1 MLVLLGLLVGF
12 VASIPPGPINIFS
25 LSHAL
30 RFGFWKSVSIR
41 LTVSALVASYCYV
54 CTVLTSLL
62 SFLLKR
68 GALVLRLAG
77 SIVMVTAG
85 LYLLRQSQAHSLR
98 DLDLSRRPPGRGR
111 PAALTFMLY
120 VSSPSLPAFW
130 LAVATVFTSHGLV
143 THHGLQPV
151 LLALSC
157 GTGSLLY
164 YMIAAKLGSKLLAVI
179 KPEFFDRL
187 YRIMGIALFAIAAF
201 TLILFFVQL
210 L

>member
-41 LTVSALVASYCYV
+41 LTVSALDATYCYV
-54 CTVLTSLL
+54 CTVFTSLLTSLL
-62 SFLLKR
+62 NQGTR
-68 GALVLRLAG
+68 VLRLAG
-77 SIVMVTAG
+77 SLVLVAAG
-85 LYLLRQSQAHSLR
+85 LYLLRQARGGQIR
-98 DLDLSRRPPGRGR
+98 GVNFSRRPPGRGR

-130 LAVATVFTSHGLV
+130 LAVATIFTSHGLV
-143 THHGLQPV
+143 THHGIRPI

-164 YMIAAKLGSKLLAVI
+164 YMMAAKLGLKLQAVM
-179 KPEFFDRL
+179 KREFFERV
-187 YRIMGIALFAIAAF
+187 YTIMGIALLAIAAF
-201 TLILFFVQL
+201 TLLLFFIER
-210 L
+210 

>member
-41 LTVSALVASYCYV
+41 LTASALDATYCYV
-54 CTVLTSLL
+54 CTVFTSLLTSLL
-62 SFLLKR
+62 NR

-77 SIVMVTAG
+77 SIVLVAAG
-85 LYLLRQSQAHSLR
+85 LYLLRQSRAHGLR
-98 DLDLSRRPPGRGR
+98 GLDLSRRPSGRGH

-130 LAVATVFTSHGLV
+130 LAVATVFTSHRLV
-143 THHGLQPV
+143 THHGIKPV

-164 YMIAAKLGSKLLAVI
+164 YMMAAKLGGKLKAVM
-179 KPEFFDRL
+179 KPEFFEKVYTL
-187 YRIMGIALFAIAAF
+187 MGIALLAIAAF
-201 TLILFFVQL
+201 TLVLFL
-210 L
+210 IAL